1 MNLYF
6 IIRLCGNF
14 GKEKMSY
21 KFTCNNK
28 EFLFIHIPKTGGT
41 SIGNALVN
49 SNNILNMSGW
59 DNDDYTGHMTLQ
71 DTKEICYQQ
80 NDNYEN
86 MITFSCIRNPW
97 SWYVSW
103 YHFLKH
109 HAAGDSDFMLEAGI
123 IHDDF
128 TNFIKFIN
136 SNRNNLVFINN
147 GKNTKKYQEM
157 VDWVTDNNNIS
168 VNHVLKLE
176 DLSKNKNIL
185 HDIGIPVS
193 IIEHKRKSN
202 HDAYWKYYDTDTEE
216 IVRNMHL
223 NDIKL
228 YDYKFGE

>member
-1 MNLYF
+1 
-6 IIRLCGNF
+6 
-14 GKEKMSY
+14 MSY

-49 SNNILNMSGW
+49 SNNILNISGW
-59 DNDDYTGHMTLQ
+59 DSGAYTGHMTLQ

-103 YHFLKH
+103 YHFLKR

-123 IHDDF
+123 IYDDF
-128 TNFIKFIN
+128 TKFIKFIS
-136 SNRNNLVFINN
+136 SNRNDLVFVNN

-185 HDIGIPVS
+185 YDIGIPVS

-202 HDAYWKYYDTDTEE
+202 HDEYWKYYDSDTEE
-216 IVRNMHL
+216 IVQNMHS

-228 YDYKFGE
+228 YNYKFGE